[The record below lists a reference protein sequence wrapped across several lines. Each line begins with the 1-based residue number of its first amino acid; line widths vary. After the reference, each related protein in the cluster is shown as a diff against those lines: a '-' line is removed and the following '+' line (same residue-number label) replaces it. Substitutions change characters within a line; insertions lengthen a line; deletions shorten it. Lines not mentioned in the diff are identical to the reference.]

1 MSKTMSRTAITN
13 LFNEAPSVFL
23 ANEITIFKTKYN
35 EMIAKNEFKKASSV
49 ATIDKDAMTFFAFV
63 NDYTYRLSDD
73 RRSKIIE
80 AYGDAQA
87 SDLLRLWLKNAE
99 GVSDQEM
106 VEYFKEMSQTDI
118 ECDTVSLILKDS
130 INAHTDWKHM

>member
-1 MSKTMSRTAITN
+1 MSRTAITN
-13 LFNEAPSVFL
+13 LLIEAQSVFL

-49 ATIDKDAMTFFAFV
+49 ATIDKDAMAFFAFV
-63 NDYTYRLSDD
+63 NDYAYRLSDD

-99 GVSDQEM
+99 GVSDQEL

-130 INAHTDWKHM
+130 IDAHTDWKHM